1 MYEHTENG
9 FRWDTGPS
17 VITMRHV
24 FEELFA
30 SVGKNLHD
38 YITLMPVEPLTRYFY
53 PDGTIFNASRDWST
67 MANEIASINERD
79 VEGFLKYLAY
89 AAQIHRITGKVF
101 IYDQPPTPAS
111 FAKVPVQDWL
121 KADPFRTMHGAI
133 KSFVKSDKIRQLL
146 GRFATYV
153 GGSPYLAPAT
163 LNVIAHVELTGGVW
177 YPQGGIYTIASAL
190 ETLATELGVTIKTNC
205 SVKQI
210 NVTQHSVSGVTLDDG
225 EIYNADVVVSNVDV
239 TTTAKHLLPAE
250 ALPTKQQQALTSFD
264 PSCSGF
270 VMMLG
275 IEGHHPNLAHHNI
288 FFSSDYKQEFQQIFG
303 DNVMPD
309 DPTIYL
315 CITSKTDPQHAP
327 DNHENWFILV
337 NAPAISD
344 QFDWQTQ
351 QQQYRDKL
359 LHILAERY
367 NLDIRDKIKAEK
379 HLTPADLQQMSGG
392 WRGAL
397 YGPSPNDRFSAFK
410 RPHNRSKHIN
420 GLYYVGGT
428 THPGGGIPMVMLSGK
443 VTASLI
449 QDDTP

>member
-1 MYEHTENG
+1 
-9 FRWDTGPS
+9 
-17 VITMRHV
+17 
-24 FEELFA
+24 
-30 SVGKNLHD
+30 
-38 YITLMPVEPLTRYFY
+38 
-53 PDGTIFNASRDWST
+53 
-67 MANEIASINERD
+67 
-79 VEGFLKYLAY
+79 
-89 AAQIHRITGKVF
+89 
-101 IYDQPPTPAS
+101 
-111 FAKVPVQDWL
+111 
-121 KADPFRTMHGAI
+121 
-133 KSFVKSDKIRQLL
+133 
-146 GRFATYV
+146 
-153 GGSPYLAPAT
+153 
-163 LNVIAHVELTGGVW
+163 
-177 YPQGGIYTIASAL
+177 
-190 ETLATELGVTIKTNC
+190 
-205 SVKQI
+205 
-210 NVTQHSVSGVTLDDG
+210 
-225 EIYNADVVVSNVDV
+225 
-239 TTTAKHLLPAE
+239 
-250 ALPTKQQQALTSFD
+250 
-264 PSCSGF
+264 
-270 VMMLG
+270 
-275 IEGHHPNLAHHNI
+275 
-288 FFSSDYKQEFQQIFG
+288 
-303 DNVMPD
+303 MPD

-359 LHILAERY
+359 LHILAEHY